1 MNTNTEKTQRQLPHE
16 KMLKRTPETEKAG
29 RNNGSKRVRVCM
41 SVLVVVI
48 VVVAGGLVPLLPLW
62 GAQGVGIV
70 LCPLGAI

>member
-1 MNTNTEKTQRQLPHE
+1 MSTVCAPMNTNTEKTQRQLPHE

-48 VVVAGGLVPLLPLW
+48 VVRLVGW
-62 GAQGVGIV
+62 FHCCRFGVHKE
-70 LCPLGAI
+70 